1 MKILGIIPAR
11 SGSKGVKNKN
21 IRKLN
26 NKYLIDYTI
35 IESLKSNLTDVIV
48 STDSL
53 KIMKIVKDLGG
64 NAPFLRPKNL
74 AADNSSSISVVQHAI
89 VTYSKITGLTYDA
102 IMLLQPTC
110 PLRTSLDI
118 NKSID
123 LFISKNPD
131 SVISVYNVNGLHP
144 ARMKYLDN
152 NNYLIDPPF
161 AEKIENQPRQ
171 ELKPMYIRN
180 GAIYLTKLSEINK
193 GTFKGN
199 KSLAYIM
206 DADKSINIDTEFDF
220 KLAEMLLTT

>member
-48 STDSL
+48 STNSL
-53 KIMKIVKDLGG
+53 KITKIVKDLGG

-118 NKSID
+118 NNSID

>member
-35 IESLKSNLTDVIV
+35 VESLKSNLTDVIV

-53 KIMKIVKDLGG
+53 KIMQIVKDLGG

-89 VTYSKITGLTYDA
+89 VTYSKITGLIYDA

-110 PLRTSLDI
+110 PLRTFLDI
-118 NKSID
+118 NNSID

>member
-53 KIMKIVKDLGG
+53 KIKQIVKDLGG

-89 VTYSKITGLTYDA
+89 IEYSKITGLTYDA

-123 LFISKNPD
+123 LFISKDPD

-161 AEKIENQPRQ
+161 AEEIENQPRQ

-180 GAIYLTKLSEINK
+180 GAIYLTKLSEIYK

-199 KSLAYIM
+199 KSLAYVM
-206 DADKSINIDTEFDF
+206 DENKSINIDTEFDF
-220 KLAEMLLTT
+220 KLAEMLLTR